1 MSARS
6 RQLQA
11 IVAATFALALIR
23 FTALANLLP
32 MPLAHVSG
40 PLFGWIPK
48 EAEPLERFTMV
59 LVPLP
64 GAVVNGLAVL
74 RTGVL
79 AAGLLL
85 ALFRFSDR
93 RALRICAVAATA
105 LLLIAFSQSP
115 FLVFGTQELLLVAVG
130 LLAFLP
136 ASADDDEDQ
145 LRLHRGVLVSVYLWA
160 AFAKMTGDWWDGS
173 LFEEHIRAHNF
184 PGPLGFLVVAHPVA
198 SARGAFVAELVI
210 PVLLAVGRTRRLG
223 VAVAVAFHVALE
235 AAARPDVIALV
246 VALFLAAFLE
256 RPRIPAGRTA

>member
-1 MSARS
+1 MTRPL
-6 RQLQA
+6 RA
-11 IVAATFALALIR
+11 IVVATFALALVR

-32 MPLAHVSG
+32 MPLAHVQG
-40 PLFGWIPK
+40 PLFGWIPN
-48 EAEPLERFTMV
+48 ESEQLERFSIG
-59 LVPLP
+59 LAPLP
-64 GAVVNGLAVL
+64 ATVVNGLALL

-93 RALRICAVAATA
+93 RALRGCAVASTV

-136 ASADDDEDQ
+136 SSAADDEDQ

-184 PGPLGFLVVAHPVA
+184 PGPLGFLAVAHPVA
-198 SARGAFVAELVI
+198 SARGALVAELVL
-210 PVLLAVGRTRRLG
+210 PALLAVRRTRLLG
-223 VAVAVAFHVALE
+223 VAAAVAFHVALE
-235 AAARPDVIALV
+235 AAARPDVMALV
-246 VALFLAAFLE
+246 VALFLAAFAE
-256 RPRIPAGRTA
+256 RPRISAGRPA

>member
-1 MSARS
+1 M
-6 RQLQA
+6 L
-11 IVAATFALALIR
+11 
-23 FTALANLLP
+23 
-32 MPLAHVSG
+32 G
-40 PLFGWIPK
+40 
-48 EAEPLERFTMV
+48 
-59 LVPLP
+59 
-64 GAVVNGLAVL
+64 
-74 RTGVL
+74 
-79 AAGLLL
+79 
-85 ALFRFSDR
+85 
-93 RALRICAVAATA
+93 
-105 LLLIAFSQSP
+105 
-115 FLVFGTQELLLVAVG
+115 
-130 LLAFLP
+130 
-136 ASADDDEDQ
+136 
-145 LRLHRGVLVSVYLWA
+145 SVYLWA

>member
-1 MSARS
+1 MTRPL
-6 RQLQA
+6 RA
-11 IVAATFALALIR
+11 IVVATFALALVR

-32 MPLAHVSG
+32 MPLAHVQG

-48 EAEPLERFTMV
+48 ESEQLERFSIG
-59 LVPLP
+59 LAPLP
-64 GAVVNGLAVL
+64 ATVVNGLALL

-79 AAGLLL
+79 ATGLLL

-93 RALRICAVAATA
+93 RALRGCAVASTV

-136 ASADDDEDQ
+136 ASSADDEDQ

-173 LFEEHIRAHNF
+173 LVEEHIRAHNF

-198 SARGAFVAELVI
+198 SARGALVAELVL
-210 PVLLAVGRTRRLG
+210 PALLAVRRTRLLG
-223 VAVAVAFHVALE
+223 VAAAVAFHVALE
-235 AAARPDVIALV
+235 AAARPDVMALV
-246 VALFLAAFLE
+246 VALFLAAFAE
-256 RPRIPAGRTA
+256 RPRISVGRPA